1 MVKISGT
8 INYNG
13 FGTILTILILYWLFK
28 IDKCPCTHIPE
39 GKYLKEWFIFD
50 IIFSILFFVYLI
62 TIGDLNNSFSNE
74 LLFIVIIITIINII
88 MIIRLLIYINKL
100 KEIKCDC
107 GLSKLENFIYY
118 WYIIVFSLFMIL
130 LALLFLFFYRQ
141 ILNNIK
147 KQK

>member
-1 MVKISGT
+1 MVKVSGS

-13 FGTILTILILYWLFK
+13 FGVILTIIILYWLFK

-50 IIFSILFFVYLI
+50 IIFSVLFFVYLL

-74 LLFIVIIITIINII
+74 LLFIVIIIIIINII

-118 WYIIVFSLFMIL
+118 WYIISFSLLLFMIL
-130 LALLFLFFYRQ
+130 LALLYYLFMD
-141 ILNNIK
+141 K
-147 KQK
+147 

>member
-1 MVKISGT
+1 MVKVSGS

-13 FGTILTILILYWLFK
+13 FGVILTIIILYWLFK

-50 IIFSILFFVYLI
+50 IIFSVLFFVYLL

-74 LLFIVIIITIINII
+74 LLFIVIIIVIINII

-118 WYIIVFSLFMIL
+118 WYIISFSLLLFMIL
-130 LALLFLFFYRQ
+130 LALLYYLFMD
-141 ILNNIK
+141 K
-147 KQK
+147 

>member
-1 MVKISGT
+1 MVKVSGS

-13 FGTILTILILYWLFK
+13 FGVILTIIILYWLFK
-28 IDKCPCTHIPE
+28 IDKCPCTHISE

-50 IIFSILFFVYLI
+50 IVFSILFFVYLV
-62 TIGDLNNSFSNE
+62 TIGDLNKSFSNE
-74 LLFIVIIITIINII
+74 LLFIVIIIIIINII

-118 WYIIVFSLFMIL
+118 WYIVAFSLLLFMIL
-130 LALLFLFFYRQ
+130 LALLYYLFMD
-141 ILNNIK
+141 K
-147 KQK
+147 

>member
-1 MVKISGT
+1 VKISGT

-130 LALLFLFFYRQ
+130 LALALLYYFFIDKY
-141 ILNNIK
+141 
-147 KQK
+147 

>member
-1 MVKISGT
+1 MVKVSGS

-13 FGTILTILILYWLFK
+13 FGVILTIIILYWLFK

-50 IIFSILFFVYLI
+50 IIFSVLFFIYLL
-62 TIGDLNNSFSNE
+62 TIGDLNNSFINE
-74 LLFIVIIITIINII
+74 LLFIVIIIVIINII

-118 WYIIVFSLFMIL
+118 WYIISFSLLLFMIL
-130 LALLFLFFYRQ
+130 LALLYYLFMD
-141 ILNNIK
+141 K
-147 KQK
+147 

>member
-1 MVKISGT
+1 MKVSGS

-13 FGTILTILILYWLFK
+13 FGVILTIIILYWLFK

-50 IIFSILFFVYLI
+50 IIFSVLFFIYLL

-74 LLFIVIIITIINII
+74 LLFIVIIIVIINII

-118 WYIIVFSLFMIL
+118 WYIISFSLLLFMIL
-130 LALLFLFFYRQ
+130 LALLYYLFMD
-141 ILNNIK
+141 K
-147 KQK
+147 

>member
-1 MVKISGT
+1 MVKVSGS

-13 FGTILTILILYWLFK
+13 FGVILTIIILYWLFK

-50 IIFSILFFVYLI
+50 IIFSVLFFIYLL

-74 LLFIVIIITIINII
+74 LLFIVIIIVIINII

-118 WYIIVFSLFMIL
+118 WYIISFSLLLFMIL
-130 LALLFLFFYRQ
+130 LALLYYLFMD
-141 ILNNIK
+141 K
-147 KQK
+147 

>member
-1 MVKISGT
+1 MHNFSRFIIARNNIIFCNLFIF

-13 FGTILTILILYWLFK
+13 FGAILTILILNNQYKIDK

-50 IIFSILFFVYLI
+50 IIFSILFFVYLLA
-62 TIGDLNNSFSNE
+62 IGNLNNSFSNE

-88 MIIRLLIYINKL
+88 MIIRLLINKL

-118 WYIIVFSLFMIL
+118 
-130 LALLFLFFYRQ
+130 
-141 ILNNIK
+141 
-147 KQK
+147 

>member
-1 MVKISGT
+1 MVKISGS

-118 WYIIVFSLFMIL
+118 WYIIVFSLLLFMIL
-130 LALLFLFFYRQ
+130 LALLYYFFIDKY
-141 ILNNIK
+141 
-147 KQK
+147 

>member
-1 MVKISGT
+1 MVKVSGS

-13 FGTILTILILYWLFK
+13 FGVILTIIILYWLFK

-50 IIFSILFFVYLI
+50 IIFSVLFFVYLL

-74 LLFIVIIITIINII
+74 LLFIVIIIVIINII

-118 WYIIVFSLFMIL
+118 WYIISFSLVLFMIL
-130 LALLFLFFYRQ
+130 LALLYYLFMD
-141 ILNNIK
+141 K
-147 KQK
+147 

>member
-1 MVKISGT
+1 MASFYISM
-8 INYNG
+8 NNNG
-13 FGTILTILILYWLFK
+13 IVSIIITILILYWLFK

-130 LALLFLFFYRQ
+130 LALALLYYFFIDKY
-141 ILNNIK
+141 
-147 KQK
+147 

>member
-130 LALLFLFFYRQ
+130 LALALLYYFFIDKY
-141 ILNNIK
+141 
-147 KQK
+147 

>member
-130 LALLFLFFYRQ
+130 LALLYYFFIDKY
-141 ILNNIK
+141 
-147 KQK
+147 